1 MMRVYVDEQVVPIAR
16 PTLAAALA
24 AGRDAA
30 SLRQR
35 VIVEAKLDGVAI
47 ADADLHEP
55 SDTPLEDGDVRFVT
69 AEPRALV
76 RTSLMDTRE
85 ALEEVL
91 KIQALAAEALHGGKL
106 AEGLELIGSSLA
118 VWDAVRRVSE
128 QGPAL
133 LNVAFDSVSVA
144 GRPLRARATELAGCL
159 EQVKS
164 ALSAQDWSLLADL
177 LEGELSDAARA
188 WRTVLADLAEQTAA
202 GRLGQPS
209 EQPR

>member
-1 MMRVYVDEQVVPIAR
+1 MMRVYVDEQVVPVAR

-30 SLRQR
+30 SVRQR

-55 SDTPLEDGDVRFVT
+55 PETALEDADVRFVT

-76 RTSLMDTRE
+76 RTSLLDTRE
-85 ALEEVL
+85 ALEEAV
-91 KIQALAAEALHGGKL
+91 KIQAFAAEALQAGKL
-106 AEGLELIGSSLA
+106 AEGLELIGSALA

-133 LNVAFDSVSVA
+133 LNVEFDRVVVA
-144 GRPLRARATELAGCL
+144 GRPLADRAIELAGCL

-188 WRTVLADLAEQTAA
+188 WRAVLADLAEQTAA
-202 GRLGQPS
+202 GRLGQTA